1 MSTTMK
7 APARPAADR
16 DLPVPVNPR
25 IQFSPEMLPG
35 LWEGIQQIL
44 GAVHKGGVPPKT
56 LELSHQRA
64 SQINGC
70 SACLEGGFRHGLKIG
85 ESELR
90 MVTVAA
96 WRDSPHFTAAE
107 RAALELTEAVTRM
120 ADREDPVPDE
130 VWHLATEYYDD
141 RQLATL
147 VVSIALTNLFNRL
160 NHTTRQLAQDW

>member
-1 MSTTMK
+1 MPTAMK
-7 APARPAADR
+7 SPATPAADR
-16 DLPVPVNPR
+16 GAPVPVNPR

-44 GAVHKGGVPPKT
+44 GALRKGGVSAKT

-70 SACLEGGFRHGLKIG
+70 SACLESGFRHGLKIG

-130 VWHLATEYYDD
+130 VWNLAAEYYDE

-160 NHTTRQLAQDW
+160 NHSTRQLAQDW